1 MPPALTTPP
10 KYGYNTGDRE
20 TPTPGGKMDTTIP
33 LSTGLATSAL
43 TLAAGI
49 LDGSLIVEPGPDLDS
64 VISDLRTLRAMIVE
78 ASNR

>member
-1 MPPALTTPP
+1 
-10 KYGYNTGDRE
+10 
-20 TPTPGGKMDTTIP
+20 MDTTIP